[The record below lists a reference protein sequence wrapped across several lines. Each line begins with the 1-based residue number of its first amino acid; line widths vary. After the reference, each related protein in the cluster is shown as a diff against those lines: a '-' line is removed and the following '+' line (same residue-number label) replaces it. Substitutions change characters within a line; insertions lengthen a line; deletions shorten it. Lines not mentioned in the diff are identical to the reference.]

1 MEIKYKLY
9 PYPVLSSYSDDY
21 KNGSFD
27 VTIDPVRDGY
37 NIRLDFLATL
47 TCQSLLECLKRG
59 DAKYV
64 YHLECAQTGFRT
76 VVQTDEI
83 STSYTLYRQTVNGKL
98 QICPFIVAVKDL
110 KGYSSADFHDDY
122 QRETFDIEAGCVM
135 AVGKMATVD
144 ITKNID
150 DLANT
155 PSIFSI
161 TPNPDTN
168 CSQMLVDMS
177 QRKIMIKLPWK
188 DYANYRALRS
198 LPEAQSVLNSLTI
211 IPALV
216 YVFGQL
222 RVQSI
227 EERNLN
233 NSDTLWY
240 RVLSKTLSTQFNCD
254 IESAQFDS
262 QNFLELAQKLVNDPL
277 ADAFKFLTTSSNP
290 FGGDGE

>member
-1 MEIKYKLY
+1 
-9 PYPVLSSYSDDY
+9 
-21 KNGSFD
+21 
-27 VTIDPVRDGY
+27 
-37 NIRLDFLATL
+37 
-47 TCQSLLECLKRG
+47 
-59 DAKYV
+59 
-64 YHLECAQTGFRT
+64 
-76 VVQTDEI
+76 
-83 STSYTLYRQTVNGKL
+83 
-98 QICPFIVAVKDL
+98 
-110 KGYSSADFHDDY
+110 
-122 QRETFDIEAGCVM
+122 
-135 AVGKMATVD
+135 
-144 ITKNID
+144 
-150 DLANT
+150 
-155 PSIFSI
+155 
-161 TPNPDTN
+161 
-168 CSQMLVDMS
+168 
-177 QRKIMIKLPWK
+177 MIKLPWK

-254 IESAQFDS
+254 IESVQFDS

-277 ADAFKFLTTSSNP
+277 TDAFKFLTTSSNP